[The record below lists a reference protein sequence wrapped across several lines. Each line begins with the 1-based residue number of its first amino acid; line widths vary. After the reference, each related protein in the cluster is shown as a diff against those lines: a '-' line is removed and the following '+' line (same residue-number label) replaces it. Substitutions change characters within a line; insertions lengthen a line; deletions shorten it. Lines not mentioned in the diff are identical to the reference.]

1 MSRWRASRLVKG
13 MTYEYTV
20 SVLAPDGHTFAR
32 YRYTVTYITPA
43 THSSR
48 LTGIKVSGKT
58 IHGFDPSWLSYDVNV
73 VNVNKWTVAPPV
85 R

>member
-1 MSRWRASRLVKG
+1 M
-13 MTYEYTV
+13 

-32 YRYTVTYITPA
+32 HCYTVTYITPA

-48 LTGIKVSGKT
+48 LTGIKVNGKT
-58 IHGFDPSWLSYDVNV
+58 IHGFDPSWLSYDVSV
-73 VNVNKWTVAPPV
+73 VNVNKWTVVPPV